1 MTGIQ
6 MAINN
11 YKNIRE
17 FIAILILIFSLQV
30 STKADDIRDFEIEGI
45 SVGESL
51 LNFFDKN
58 FIDELKYF
66 NYDSNEMYSLYIK
79 DNLNTYEEIE
89 INFKNNDDNYIVQAI
104 AGIEVINVSEC
115 LKKKKIITN
124 ELKPLFNLDPEE
136 WVHTYDNDYLTSGT
150 NVTISSEST
159 AYISEWKFSNGDMV
173 RIWCSNWG
181 DDVIREL
188 NWNNEL
194 HVKIQNKNWMD
205 FLLKQ

>member
-1 MTGIQ
+1 MKI
-6 MAINN
+6 
-11 YKNIRE
+11 
-17 FIAILILIFSLQV
+17 FLSILLFLFSFQSL
-30 STKADDIRDFEIEGI
+30 TKANDISDFEIEGI

-51 LNFFDKN
+51 LNFFNKN

-66 NYDSNEMYSLYIK
+66 NYDSNEMYSLYVK
-79 DNLNTYEEIE
+79 DNLKTYEEIE

-104 AGIEVINVSEC
+104 AGIEVINISEC

-124 ELKPLFNLDPEE
+124 ELKSLFNLEPEE
-136 WVHTYDNDYLTSGT
+136 WIHKYDNDYLTSGT
-150 NVTISSEST
+150 NVTITSEST
-159 AYISEWKFSNGDMV
+159 AHLSEWNFSNGDKV
-173 RIWCSNWG
+173 RIWCSKWG
-181 DDVIREL
+181 DDVIREF